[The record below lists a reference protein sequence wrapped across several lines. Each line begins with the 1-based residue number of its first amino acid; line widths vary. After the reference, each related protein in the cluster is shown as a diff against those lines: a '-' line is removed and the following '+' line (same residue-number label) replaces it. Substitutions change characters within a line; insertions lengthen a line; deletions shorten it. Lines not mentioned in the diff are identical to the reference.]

1 MITFTYYKKEK
12 YIVKIEDIGIFY
24 NSILFEQQFDDIY
37 SAMKYNPLNICKDNV
52 HVIYDISVNIP
63 INKYLNFL

>member
-52 HVIYDISVNIP
+52 HVIYDISVNMP
-63 INKYLNFL
+63 TNKYLNFL